1 MHADAALIVY
11 TVQQLDQPD
20 LAGIAHVR
28 RTAGA
33 SVAQQ
38 VAVPDLHDAHILGQR
53 EFGAVLQGGKLLRG
67 RIECQHRQAGADVTV
82 YGILD
87 PVQLFPRQDTVKI
100 QRHVLIAQM
109 KAHVVKAVLRI
120 HSAGHEMLPRMALHP
135 FQADSRVH
143 LPAHNCA
150 GGQRGRQCMA
160 DHAVCA
166 HLHIPD
172 KYPAQRAAVGILTA
186 ALRKEGG
193 FIQYHGVLP
202 SRQRLAGKDGR
213 VKYKQM
219 AVCVKQTCGGSHRW
233 LLSFNA

>member
-1 MHADAALIVY
+1 
-11 TVQQLDQPD
+11 
-20 LAGIAHVR
+20 
-28 RTAGA
+28 
-33 SVAQQ
+33 
-38 VAVPDLHDAHILGQR
+38 
-53 EFGAVLQGGKLLRG
+53 
-67 RIECQHRQAGADVTV
+67 
-82 YGILD
+82 
-87 PVQLFPRQDTVKI
+87 
-100 QRHVLIAQM
+100 M

-143 LPAHNCA
+143 LPALNCA